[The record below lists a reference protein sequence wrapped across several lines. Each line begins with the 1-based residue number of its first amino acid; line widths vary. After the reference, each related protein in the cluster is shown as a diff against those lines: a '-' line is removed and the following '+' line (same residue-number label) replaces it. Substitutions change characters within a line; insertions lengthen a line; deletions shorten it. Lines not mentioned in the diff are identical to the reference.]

1 MKQVTKRSWTKA
13 YPNFVYAS
21 PSITLKE
28 SFTTLKIDQFEA
40 STSGETP

>member
-1 MKQVTKRSWTKA
+1 MKQVIEGSWIEA
-13 YPNFVYAS
+13 YLNFVYAS
-21 PSITLKE
+21 PSITLKN